1 MLLCLKSL
9 YFTLNMG
16 FYALLKMK
24 CYEKWIQK
32 KQLYIKVY
40 QFDRS
45 IYCITDRQPN
55 FYYKSQVSLKASVC
69 SDIYNDADNYHTDKE
84 NNASGGKNCRG
95 NREPLS
101 LVENESDDAKS

>member
-1 MLLCLKSL
+1 
-9 YFTLNMG
+9 
-16 FYALLKMK
+16 MK

-32 KQLYIKVY
+32 KQLYIKAY

-45 IYCITDRQPN
+45 IYSITGRQPN

-101 LVENESDDAKS
+101 LVENDSDDAKS

>member
-1 MLLCLKSL
+1 
-9 YFTLNMG
+9 
-16 FYALLKMK
+16 MK

-101 LVENESDDAKS
+101 LVENDSDDAKSQRRRNRE